1 MPHHSGFVA
10 VLGRP
15 NVGKST
21 LVNALV
27 GEKISIVTSKPNTTR
42 HAILGVLSRPD
53 WQIIFIDT
61 PGLTNKQQRLID
73 KAMNRAA
80 TGALVGANIVL
91 FMVEAGTWSAADK
104 GALQLIKQSG
114 LECILAVNK
123 IDKIKPKE
131 KLLPYLQARAADHDY
146 LEIVPLSALG
156 NDNLELLAQQIAT
169 HLPIEE
175 PLYPAEMLTDKGI
188 QFRVAEVVREKLMDS
203 LRQELPY
210 GVGVEIELLEDTPQ
224 RLNVS
229 AIVWVG
235 RESHKGIVIGPGG
248 KAIKHVGQSARLDL
262 QEILQRK
269 VHLET
274 LVKVKRNWADNA
286 QWIQQLGYGSME

>member
-61 PGLTNKQQRLID
+61 PGLTDKQQRLID

-91 FMVEAGTWSAADK
+91 FMVEAGVWSAADK

-131 KLLPYLQARAADHDY
+131 KLLPYLQARAAEHDY
-146 LEIVPLSALG
+146 LEVVPLSALG
-156 NDNLELLAQQIAT
+156 SDNLEVLAQQIAM
-169 HLPIEE
+169 HLPIED

-210 GVGVEIELLEDTPQ
+210 GVGVEIELLEDTPE